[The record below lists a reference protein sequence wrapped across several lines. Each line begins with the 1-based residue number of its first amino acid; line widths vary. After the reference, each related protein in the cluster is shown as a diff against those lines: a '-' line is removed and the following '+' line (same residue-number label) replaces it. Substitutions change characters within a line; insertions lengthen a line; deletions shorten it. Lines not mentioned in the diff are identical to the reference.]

1 MLTKNTLVHVH
12 RKATQKLEKPK
23 CSLTEG
29 LINCTVFVQ

>member
-12 RKATQKLEKPK
+12 RNAMQKLEKPK

-29 LINCTVFVQ
+29 LISCSVFVQ